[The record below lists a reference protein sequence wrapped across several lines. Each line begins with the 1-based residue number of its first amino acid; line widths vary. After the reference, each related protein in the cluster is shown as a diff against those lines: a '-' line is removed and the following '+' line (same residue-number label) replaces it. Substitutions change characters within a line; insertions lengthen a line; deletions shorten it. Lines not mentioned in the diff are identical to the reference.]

1 MTKKEKDLFI
11 KLIKEKKNAL
21 VEQQYDLLRAGELT
35 ANRSNEIEA
44 ELKELS
50 DTLQHLIIGV

>member
-21 VEQQYDLLRAGELT
+21 VEQQHDLSKAGELT
-35 ANRSNEIEA
+35 VNRSDKIDA

-50 DTLQHLIIGV
+50 DALQHLIIEV